1 MDTSAGLTPEHTDAW
16 QKFQQMQEVL
26 QSRLGQLL
34 QSRSNLSNA
43 DYTVLVVLSEAP
55 NRRRRVYEL
64 GRMIGWEKSRLHH
77 QISRMCA
84 RGLVIREADPES
96 PRAMYAELTAAGL
109 SAIQDA
115 APEHGRDVQRL
126 FFDRLTERQ
135 VAQLVSIS
143 QRVLDGLLPPEL
155 R

>member
-1 MDTSAGLTPEHTDAW
+1 MDTAQGLTPEHNNAW
-16 QKFQQMQEVL
+16 QKFQQMEEVL

-55 NRRRRVYEL
+55 EQRRRVYEL

-77 QISRMCA
+77 QISRMCS
-84 RGLVIREADPES
+84 RGLVLREADPEN
-96 PRAMYAELTAAGL
+96 PRAMYAQLTDAGL
-109 SAIQDA
+109 SAITDA

-135 VAQLVSIS
+135 VAQLVSMS
-143 QRVLDGLLPPEL
+143 QRVLEGLLPPEL